1 MAKAEIAEET
11 WGHRDWLHLLLKAWR
26 EDTVKDLNDLYKGAD
41 ESNEFAFIA
50 TPGDHSTPQYTFP
63 YAKRALEHGIMA
75 LKNLVDRLELAVAE
89 SPDATAIQS
98 LHPEILSKCR
108 NLYESGDYAEAVEKS
123 FKVVRDR
130 LRALT
135 SYETGSDAFGRGKLY
150 VDGAAAP
157 HVDEDFQNGVK
168 FLTMAIDRFRN
179 EKSHAADGNINDSI
193 RAYEYLRLSSL
204 ALHLLENARVPS

>member
-1 MAKAEIAEET
+1 MI
-11 WGHRDWLHLLLKAWR
+11 GSMLKAWR
-26 EDTVKDLNDLYKGAD
+26 EDTVKDLNDLYKGAR
-41 ESNEFAFIA
+41 ESSEFAFIA

-63 YAKRALEHGIMA
+63 HAKRALEHGIMA
-75 LKNLVDRLELAVAE
+75 LKNLVDRLDLAVAE
-89 SPDATAIQS
+89 SPDATALQS

-108 NLYESGDYAEAVEKS
+108 NPYESGDYVEAVEKS

-135 SYETGSDAFGRGKLY
+135 GYETGSDAFGRGKRY
-150 VDGAAAP
+150 VDGASAP

-179 EKSHAADGNINDSI
+179 EKGHTADGNINDSI

-204 ALHLLENARVPS
+204 ALHLLEKARTS